1 MQADGHISDSYI
13 YGLNQLQIENTG
25 KRRAYVHAQVFF
37 FHYCTLFP
45 KQYSTTTYRI

>member
-25 KRRAYVHAQVFF
+25 KRCAYVHAQVFF
-37 FHYCTLFP
+37 FFFILAL
-45 KQYSTTTYRI
+45 YSLNSIV